1 MSSKGDRQPHLPTN
15 DLVDRSNA
23 TAIFLPK
30 NSCLA
35 RSNGFQ
41 SQQWFG
47 EDADISAERRA
58 LIERLR
64 VLADVE
70 EDQVEGDGP
79 FPFHFQQDSN
89 D

>member
-1 MSSKGDRQPHLPTN
+1 MPDEEVEK
-15 DLVDRSNA
+15 LVDVLER
-23 TAIFLPK
+23 LPDGK
-30 NSCLA
+30 LIA
-35 RSNGFQ
+35 ERVY
-41 SQQWFG
+41 SQQWVG

-58 LIERLR
+58 LIEQLR

-79 FPFHFQQDSN
+79 FPFQQDPN

>member
-1 MSSKGDRQPHLPTN
+1 MPDEEVEK
-15 DLVDRSNA
+15 LVDVLER
-23 TAIFLPK
+23 LPDGK
-30 NSCLA
+30 LIA
-35 RSNGFQ
+35 ERVY

-47 EDADISAERRA
+47 EDADIRAERRA

>member
-1 MSSKGDRQPHLPTN
+1 MCLRDRLP
-15 DLVDRSNA
+15 DGKQIAKSVY
-23 TAIFLPK
+23 F
-30 NSCLA
+30 
-35 RSNGFQ
+35 
-41 SQQWFG
+41 QQWFG

-70 EDQVEGDGP
+70 EDQGEGDGP
-79 FPFHFQQDSN
+79 FPSHFQQDSN